1 MNTMPQRPRFRFTGW
16 HMTAIMVAF
25 FGVVIVV
32 NVLMARIA
40 SSSFTGTVVDN
51 GYVASQSFNRW
62 LDQASHD
69 KALGWSVGAHRMAD
83 GTVKLTL
90 AGKGSAGN
98 DLGDAVVSARA
109 VQPLD
114 GRADRAL
121 AFVRQA
127 DGSYLSTKPLSA
139 VRWRLLVQVVA
150 GGQTWHGEVP
160 LA

>member
-1 MNTMPQRPRFRFTGW
+1 MNTMPQRPPFRFTGW
-16 HMTAIMVAF
+16 HMTAIMVGF
-25 FGVVIVV
+25 FGVVIAV
-32 NVLMARIA
+32 NFWMARVA
-40 SSSFTGTVVDN
+40 VTSFTGTVVDN

-69 KALGWSVGAHRMAD
+69 KALGWSAGAHRLAD

-90 AGKGSAGN
+90 AGKGIEGTDMSGAQ
-98 DLGDAVVSARA
+98 VTARA
-109 VQPLD
+109 IQPLD
-114 GRADRAL
+114 GKADREL

-139 VRWRLLVQVVA
+139 VRWRLLVAVRA

-160 LA
+160 LS